1 MDISYLTDSPGLFF
15 LGKIK
20 NTVNL
25 RKVVAPINWFL
36 FESIQQVDYAVP
48 GSLLMILLNLRN
60 NSVFEDRKI
69 LDIASTEI
77 NRRLKK
83 NDNLMRCSHLLIV
96 VER

>member
-1 MDISYLTDSPGLFF
+1 M
-15 LGKIK
+15 
-20 NTVNL
+20 
-25 RKVVAPINWFL
+25 
-36 FESIQQVDYAVP
+36 P

-69 LDIASTEI
+69 LDIASTKI
-77 NRRLKK
+77 NRHLKK